1 MKIKDERSAYELR
14 KVGFLANT
22 LAQNSINET
31 SKFASRVY
39 AQAIATGY
47 MRGHSIV
54 SADYAIKVLNV
65 MHNNQIEPVIAER
78 QVQIELAER
87 LLDNQLTQ

>member
-1 MKIKDERSAYELR
+1 
-14 KVGFLANT
+14 
-22 LAQNSINET
+22 
-31 SKFASRVY
+31 
-39 AQAIATGY
+39 

-78 QVQIELAER
+78 QAQIELAER